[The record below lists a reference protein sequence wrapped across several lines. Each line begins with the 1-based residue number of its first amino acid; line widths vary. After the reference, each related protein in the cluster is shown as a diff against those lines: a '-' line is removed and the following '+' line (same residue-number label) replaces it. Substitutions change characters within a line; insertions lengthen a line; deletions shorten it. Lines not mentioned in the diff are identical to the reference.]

1 MDGCEIYRRWLPA
14 PPKAGLP
21 AYFRDSP
28 VVVIYPVRGDGDDK
42 GELLP
47 NEYFPYWNALP
58 VIRRYAELFDS
69 RLMPLLMHWE
79 GTAPWAPPY
88 VWPPYGGEA
97 ALAEFRDRLHEN
109 GHLPRRLLFRYGVD
123 PDQLGSRITAVRRSS
138 NATVS
143 RKS

>member
-47 NEYFPYWNALP
+47 NEYFPYRNALP

-109 GHLPRRLLFRYGVD
+109 GHLLGVYCS
-123 PDQLGSRITAVRRSS
+123 GTAWTQTSS
-138 NATVS
+138 DHGLQP
-143 RKS
+143 